1 MIPIV
6 FCKRSFPFLV
16 LIALLGFVQ
25 CGGDPSGFTIE
36 GNIQGCE
43 EKWVYRVV
51 ADANNQPQRLDSAQ
65 VVNGTFEIKGKV
77 EQIDINFLLVEGVNG
92 NYPVI
97 IEPGTIK
104 ATLYKGSLGVS
115 KVVGTPSNIDLSN
128 YRVETVEFM
137 NAVNSISAEM
147 QRAALSKDSLLVAD
161 LREQYTD
168 IQNQVREYEM
178 GFLKNETAS
187 YLSAL
192 LLERFI
198 NSKIV
203 NATEAQTYL
212 DGFLP
217 EIQNSKAGQNIAKAI
232 ANVQQP
238 AGMGAN
244 VAPDFSGPTP
254 SGKTLSLKE
263 KMGKVTIVEFWASWC
278 RPCRVENPNL
288 VKTYN
293 KYHDRGLEIVAVSL
307 DKNKASWEKAIAD
320 DGLVWHHVS
329 NLKYWQDPIAKLYGV
344 RAIPA
349 SFILDAQGRIIA
361 KGLRGAALDQKIG
374 ELLP

>member
-104 ATLYKGSLGVS
+104 ATLYKDSLGVS

>member
-1 MIPIV
+1 MIPMV

-104 ATLYKGSLGVS
+104 ATLYKDSLGVS

-178 GFLKNETAS
+178 GFLNNETAS

-254 SGKTLSLKE
+254 SGETLSLKE

-288 VKTYN
+288 VKTFN